1 MVGWEYRQILI
12 YFGSLSD
19 KFVGEFV
26 HGTIAI
32 CAWHYCN
39 KKCSL
44 ALVRTVQIHISGE
57 FNYSQRGTYRDT

>member
-26 HGTIAI
+26 HGTIATK
-32 CAWHYCN
+32 N
-39 KKCSL
+39 
-44 ALVRTVQIHISGE
+44 AL
-57 FNYSQRGTYRDT
+57 